1 MMDALLQLDHS
12 LFLAIH
18 LGLACDLLDFLLPLF
33 RNKLFW
39 APLYVYLLAA
49 VWYQHRK
56 VFWGFILAVAM
67 LVTVSDT
74 LSSKVV
80 KPVVERLRP
89 CRTPGLME
97 EVRPLVGC
105 GGGYSFTSS
114 HATNHFALAVF
125 LMGTFSR
132 KRKKTRWLWLL
143 WAGVISISQIYVG
156 VHFPLDILGGTL
168 LGCLVGWGILR
179 LYLDISIYYGQLHL

>member
-67 LVTVSDT
+67 LAWYWSN
-74 LSSKVV
+74 KRR
-80 KPVVERLRP
+80 EGHGARP
-89 CRTPGLME
+89 SASP
-97 EVRPLVGC
+97 
-105 GGGYSFTSS
+105 
-114 HATNHFALAVF
+114 
-125 LMGTFSR
+125 
-132 KRKKTRWLWLL
+132 
-143 WAGVISISQIYVG
+143 
-156 VHFPLDILGGTL
+156 
-168 LGCLVGWGILR
+168 
-179 LYLDISIYYGQLHL
+179 

>member
-1 MMDALLQLDHS
+1 MMETLLQFDQS

-18 LGLACDLLDFLLPLF
+18 LGWACDVLDFLLPLF

-39 APLYVYLLAA
+39 VPLYVYLIAA
-49 VWYQHRK
+49 VWYRHRK
-56 VFWGFILAVAM
+56 VFWGFVLAVIV
-67 LVTVSDT
+67 LVTAADT
-74 LSSKVV
+74 LSSKVI
-80 KPVVERLRP
+80 KPTFERLRP

-125 LMGTFSR
+125 LMGTYSR
-132 KRKKTRWLWLL
+132 KRKKSRWLWLF
-143 WAGVISISQIYVG
+143 WAGLISISQIYVG
-156 VHFPLDILGGTL
+156 VHFPLDILGGML
-168 LGCLVGWGILR
+168 LGSLVGWSILR
-179 LYLDISIYYGQLHL
+179 MYRVISVYYGQLHL